1 MATTTTIYPFGQSS
15 PIGGPSYIIAWEGES
30 VPVVADIPYG
40 VTVTYNGTNYTG
52 TLAAS
57 SSTMGNTYLVAQS
70 ANPNIKDMYITGVS
84 GGNYVWS
91 KIGSTQVDL
100 SGYATEDWVE
110 ARDVD
115 LTVAQYEA
123 LVNAGQV
130 DPNKRYFVDEE
141 Q

>member
-1 MATTTTIYPFGQSS
+1 M
-15 PIGGPSYIIAWEGES
+15 YIVAWDGA
-30 VPVVADIPYG
+30 VAPVVANIPAG
-40 VTVTYNGTNYTG
+40 IAVTYGGQTYIG
-52 TLAAS
+52 TLPAS
-57 SSTMGNTYLVAQS
+57 ASTTGNTYLVAQS
-70 ANPNIKDMYITGVS
+70 ANPNIKDMYITAVS
-84 GGNYVWS
+84 EGNYVWT

-100 SGYATEDWVE
+100 SGYATENWVE

-141 Q
+141 